1 MRKLLL
7 IAAVLG
13 LALPAC
19 GQGGDRSASPSASPP
34 VSSEPPAATPVATPS
49 ASGPKPTA
57 RCTLVVG
64 FSVTVNWFEE
74 GAFES
79 IPTIQDSQWELL
91 AEGGADVSV
100 WSDPNLRAYA
110 RPPVS
115 ACGQPPDRVV
125 FQVAA
130 LGWRS
135 RPVEDVVA
143 ALQASI
149 ANIRA
154 TWPSAEV
161 IELIPI
167 VGGPDAQPCVVP
179 SQSGTRTVD
188 ASGMNPAMTAIIAQV
203 ANGQD
208 VVAGPD
214 LLLAD
219 CMQYLD
225 GMGHLTQEGSEYIA
239 SVVAAHYG
247 A

>member
-1 MRKLLL
+1 MRRSL
-7 IAAVLG
+7 V
-13 LALPAC
+13 LALVMGFALSAC
-19 GQGGDRSASPSASPP
+19 GQGGASPSPTASVPT
-34 VSSEPPAATPVATPS
+34 SSEPSPTGSPDAGPPGSTAPVA
-49 ASGPKPTA
+49 A

-64 FSVTVNWFEE
+64 FSVTENWFEG

-79 IPTIQDSQWELL
+79 IPTIRDSQWELL

-100 WSDPNLRAYA
+100 WSNPSTPAYS

-115 ACGQPPDRVV
+115 ACGEPPDRVV

-135 RPVEDVVA
+135 RPVEDVIA
-143 ALQASI
+143 AIDASI

-154 TWPSAEV
+154 TWPTVEV
-161 IELIPI
+161 VELIPI
-167 VGGPDAQPCVVP
+167 VGGPDAQPCEIP
-179 SQSGTRTVD
+179 SQAGTRIVD
-188 ASGMNPAMTAIIAQV
+188 ASGMNPAMTAVIGQV
-203 ANGQD
+203 ANGRD
-208 VVAGPD
+208 VLAGPD

-219 CMQYLD
+219 CTQYLD